1 MKLNKLQ
8 QAIAGV
14 FIILIMAAIC
24 NFLILKDKK
33 NQIISTEKSISKLE
47 KDINVAKAIKNQAT
61 ELEAEMAHLTNQ
73 LDRLKKILPTVINK
87 PKFLADMKR
96 YANENGIE
104 ILSLVTNRPKI
115 DDVIV
120 EHPFSF
126 RVRGSYHD
134 MGYFFSQLTNYQRIV
149 NVKALELVKSDGD
162 YSTNSKFVLSVFSY
176 REPTEAELRKRLKEE
191 KAALKKQRKKGKK
204 KKRR

>member
-14 FIILIMAAIC
+14 FIIIIMAAVC

-33 NQIISTEKSISKLE
+33 RQIVSTEASIKKLE
-47 KDINVAKAIKNQAT
+47 QDISRAENIKKSAK
-61 ELEAEMAHLTNQ
+61 ELESQMAHLRNQ
-73 LDRLKKILPTVINK
+73 LDRLKKILPTVVNK
-87 PKFLADMKR
+87 PKFLADVKR

-104 ILSLVTNRPKI
+104 ILALSTSRPVI

-120 EHPFSF
+120 EHPFAF
-126 RVRGSYHD
+126 TVRGNYHD

-149 NVKALELVKSDGD
+149 NIKGLELTKVAGD
-162 YSTNSKFVLSVFSY
+162 YSTRSKFVMSVFSY
-176 REPTEAELRKRLKEE
+176 REPTDAEVRERIQAE
-191 KAALKKQRKKGKK
+191 KKALKKNRKRKK
-204 KKRR
+204 R